1 MDMTT
6 KRSMIMPCLILMSTF
21 FLTACVPNFDSLSS
35 GRDQPSKHFLAD
47 GDVVVVAPKSY
58 CIDPDAR
65 ASRQFVLM
73 TNCDLLEGFP
83 QTDPKDRIVLT
94 VSSGEKL
101 SQSESSIPLSSALG
115 QSSTPSSRVPGLVL
129 RYMAD
134 EGTPRLAGAS
144 ASHWRGVLKLNNRIV
159 TLAAYGPEG
168 GIVLG
173 TKGKAVLEQLADEIT
188 SASPELVQNSTAVA
202 QKNQK
207 TGGFLPL
214 RSWFQ
219 RPQSAKQ

>member
-1 MDMTT
+1 MTT
-6 KRSMIMPCLILMSTF
+6 KRSMIMPCFIMMSTF
-21 FLTACVPNFDSLSS
+21 FLTACLPNFDSFSS
-35 GRDQPSKHFLAD
+35 GRSQPSKHFLAD
-47 GDVVVVAPKSY
+47 GEIVVVAPKSY
-58 CIDPDAR
+58 CVDPNAR
-65 ASRQFVLM
+65 ASHQFVLL
-73 TNCDLLEGFP
+73 TNCDLLEGVP

-94 VSSGEKL
+94 VSSGNTL
-101 SQSESSIPLSSALG
+101 NQSESTIPLSSALG
-115 QSSTPSSRVPGLVL
+115 QSSAPSTRVPGLVL
-129 RYMAD
+129 RYMANQ
-134 EGTPRLAGAS
+134 GTPRLAGAS
-144 ASHWRGVLKLNNRIV
+144 ASHWRGVFKLNNRIV

-173 TKGKAVLEQLADEIT
+173 TKGKAVLEQLADEII
-188 SASPELVQNSTAVA
+188 SASPKLVQDSVAVA